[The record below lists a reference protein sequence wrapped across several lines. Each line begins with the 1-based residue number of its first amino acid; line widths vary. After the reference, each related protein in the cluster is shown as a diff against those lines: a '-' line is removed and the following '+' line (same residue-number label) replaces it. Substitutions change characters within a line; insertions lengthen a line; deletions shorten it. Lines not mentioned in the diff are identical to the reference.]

1 MNGQYWLHAKKKKK
15 KERKKKEK
23 KALLCVCVGGGV
35 GVGEG
40 LRYCHAG
47 TQISIKPRECSTGKS
62 QGPRK
67 LNLVRLSSQLRAI
80 RICCHATRDMFLLP
94 G

>member
-15 KERKKKEK
+15 KKEK
-23 KALLCVCVGGGV
+23 KRKECVGWGG
-35 GVGEG
+35 GGGGGKGGEG

>member
-15 KERKKKEK
+15 KKGKKEK
-23 KALLCVCVGGGV
+23 RKESFIGCVGGGG

>member
-1 MNGQYWLHAKKKKK
+1 MVSIGCTPKKKK

-23 KALLCVCVGGGV
+23 KALLCVWGG